1 MTTFGPAANVG
12 RELRSLERFGPV
24 LDALPGPAFLVGGTV
39 RDLMLRRPPRFD
51 FDLAVLGD
59 AERFAGHLASR
70 IGGRLTT
77 YGQFGTARVDYDD
90 RAHVDVAMARTETY
104 SVPAALPDVAPA
116 DSIEDDLA
124 RRDFTINAMAISLP
138 DAQLIDRFGGIVH
151 LRDRLV
157 RVLHEGSFIEDPTR
171 IFRAA
176 RYETRLD
183 FRMDPKTETLA
194 LMAAPIVAQ
203 LSGARVREELFAIF
217 EEDEPER
224 TLARLHELGVDA
236 ALGVDF
242 PSAPTDLQ
250 QRLRGLN
257 DAYALGLSRTHLGLL
272 SIRAPEGW
280 LDDIK
285 VNRRVADGVEAAH
298 REEPFLRSALTGRAD
313 APAEIVEAVESSGPD
328 TALYTLAR
336 GEDPALRRYFERL
349 RGVRLEVDGDD
360 LRALGLDESPRV
372 GEVLG
377 ELRRRKLN
385 GELAGRAEE
394 LAAARE
400 LISE

>member
-1 MTTFGPAANVG
+1 MTFGPAANVG
-12 RELRSLERFGPV
+12 RELASLERFGPV
-24 LDALPGPAFLVGGTV
+24 LDALPGPAYLVGGTV
-39 RDLMLRRPPRFD
+39 RDLMLRHPPRFD
-51 FDLAVLGD
+51 FDLAVVGD
-59 AERFAGHLASR
+59 AERFAAELAAR
-70 IGGRLTT
+70 LGGRLTT

-90 RAHVDVAMARTETY
+90 GAHVDVATARTETY
-104 SVPAALPDVAPA
+104 SEPAALPDVAAA

-124 RRDFTINAMAISLP
+124 RRDFTINSMAISLP
-138 DAQLIDRFGGIVH
+138 HARLIDRFDGVAH
-151 LRDRLV
+151 LRHRLV
-157 RVLHEGSFIEDPTR
+157 RVLHEGSFVEDPTR

-194 LMAAPIVAQ
+194 MLAAPAVAQ

-217 EEDEPER
+217 NEDEPEKI
-224 TLARLHELGVDA
+224 LARVHQLGVDEQ
-236 ALGVDF
+236 LDVEF
-242 PSAPTDLQ
+242 PAAPTDLQ
-250 QRLRGLN
+250 QRLRELN
-257 DAYALGLSRTHLGLL
+257 DAYSLGLSRAHLGLL

-285 VNRRVADGVEAAH
+285 VTRRIADGVEAAR
-298 REEPFLRSALTGRAD
+298 REEPFLRSALTGRTD
-313 APAEIVEAVESSGPD
+313 APAEIVEAVERTGPD

-336 GEDPALRRYFERL
+336 REDTALRRYFEQL

-360 LRALGLDESPRV
+360 LRALGLEESPRV
-372 GEVLG
+372 GEVLA
-377 ELRRRKLN
+377 ELHRRKLN

-400 LISE
+400 LLAE